1 MKCKM
6 TGATSLAGAFVA
18 GMVATT
24 ALVGGMATPGAK
36 ARGIVAQ
43 GQEVIVQRV
52 VNPTITDEDIT
63 LLRQDLR
70 AKKMQVIG
78 QNMSLSDM
86 EAERFWPIYNHY
98 VKDLQEVNNQ
108 KYALLK
114 QYAEMWATMTDEDI
128 VLLRQDLRE
137 MKMQVIGQN
146 MSLSDTEA
154 EKFWP
159 IYNHYVKDLQEVNN
173 QKYAL
178 LKQYAEMWATMTDGD
193 ALIYVRHWL
202 EADGQAQAL
211 RLKYVPVVS
220 QVLPGKKAAT
230 FFQLDRRLN
239 MIVDLQLFSQIPLAH
254 VKE

>member
-1 MKCKM
+1 MHSELLFSVVRCGKGIKVRRKTMKCKM
-6 TGATSLAGAFVA
+6 TGAAGLAGAFAA
-18 GMVATT
+18 GMVVAT
-24 ALVGGMATPGAK
+24 ALGGGMAAAGGKTPGA
-36 ARGIVAQ
+36 AV
-43 GQEVIVQRV
+43 QEQQVIVQKV
-52 VNPTITDEDIT
+52 ISPTVTDEDIA
-63 LLRQDLR
+63 LLRRDLR
-70 AKKMQVIG
+70 A
-78 QNMSLSDM
+78 
-86 EAERFWPIYNHY
+86 
-98 VKDLQEVNNQ
+98 
-108 KYALLK
+108 
-114 QYAEMWATMTDEDI
+114 
-128 VLLRQDLRE
+128 

-178 LKQYAEMWATMTDGD
+178 LKEYAEMWATMSDED

-202 EADGQAQAL
+202 EADGEAQAL

-220 QVLPGKKAAT
+220 QVLPGRKAAT

>member
-6 TGATSLAGAFVA
+6 TGAAGLAGAFVA
-18 GMVATT
+18 GMVVAT
-24 ALVGGMATPGAK
+24 ALGGGMAAAGAK
-36 ARGIVAQ
+36 TLGAAV
-43 GQEVIVQRV
+43 QEQQVTVQRV
-52 VNPTITDEDIT
+52 FSPTVTDEDIA

-70 AKKMQVIG
+70 A
-78 QNMSLSDM
+78 
-86 EAERFWPIYNHY
+86 
-98 VKDLQEVNNQ
+98 
-108 KYALLK
+108 
-114 QYAEMWATMTDEDI
+114 
-128 VLLRQDLRE
+128 

-154 EKFWP
+154 QKFWP

-178 LKQYAEMWATMTDGD
+178 LKQYAEMWATITDED

-211 RLKYVPVVS
+211 RLKYVPVVN

-239 MIVDLQLFSQIPLAH
+239 MIIDLQLFSQIPLAH
-254 VKE
+254 MKE